1 MKNTKNRLDKENVDA
16 NNLSQNQPFDKLCA
30 ICLDQFYNNT
40 NEEFMGSVVQLIK
53 CNVRMNLNNFKK
65 KIIYELINNKIII
78 SSACF
83 SRALPLQVVQNK
95 TFMSDLSNK
104 LSSKSK
110 RWNLCG
116 HSNEMKQI
124 LINTFWDTNL

>member
-65 KIIYELINNKIII
+65 NDYLRINK
-78 SSACF
+78 
-83 SRALPLQVVQNK
+83 
-95 TFMSDLSNK
+95 
-104 LSSKSK
+104 
-110 RWNLCG
+110 
-116 HSNEMKQI
+116 
-124 LINTFWDTNL
+124 